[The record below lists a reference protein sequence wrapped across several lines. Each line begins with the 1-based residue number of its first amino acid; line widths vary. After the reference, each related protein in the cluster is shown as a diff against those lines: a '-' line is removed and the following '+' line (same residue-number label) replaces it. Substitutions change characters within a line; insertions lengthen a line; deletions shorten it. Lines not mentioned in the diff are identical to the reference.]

1 MSAPEEKETTICDC
15 NGRPDSCG
23 VCPYCGKLS
32 PLFEAQNR
40 IAELVEALK
49 QIVSEYDYAQDTE
62 TSDHATLLAYA
73 DAIGNMQYIAREAIK
88 KVGK

>member
-1 MSAPEEKETTICDC
+1 MSTPEEKETTICDC

-40 IAELVEALK
+40 IAELESQNRELIEALLHYK
-49 QIVSEYDYAQDTE
+49 EHGECANPCPVETCEYNCA
-62 TSDHATLLAYA
+62 AKV
-73 DAIGNMQYIAREAIK
+73 AREALK